1 MTGKPLLHVAIEDDW
16 EAAQVFGWYEAS
28 TRGRSLSDEGF
39 IHAVTAELLPA
50 VLNHYADLDLQL
62 LLVVLDE
69 AALVQNGVPVEWDAK
84 NTRNSARLM
93 AAIPVGSPGVVAAV
107 VPLTREGDH
116 WVAPD
121 ERTLSP

>member
-1 MTGKPLLHVAIEDDW
+1 MTGTPLFHVAIEDDW

-84 NTRNSARLM
+84 DRNSARLM
-93 AAIPVGSPGVVAAV
+93 AAIPVSSPGAVVAV
-107 VPLTREGDH
+107 VPLIREGDH
-116 WVAPD
+116 WLAPG
-121 ERTLSP
+121 ERILSP